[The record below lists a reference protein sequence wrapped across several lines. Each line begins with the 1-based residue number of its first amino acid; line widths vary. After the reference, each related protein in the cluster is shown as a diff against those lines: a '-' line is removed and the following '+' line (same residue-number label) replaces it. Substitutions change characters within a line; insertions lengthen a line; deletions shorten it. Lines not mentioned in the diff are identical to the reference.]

1 MDEHL
6 NLRLEDNDEEELNA
20 LTLTALLN
28 GGSGAHEALMGVEE
42 ALSTLTPAQL
52 IELERNVQK
61 LKEKQNPL
69 APGLEAAAAAA
80 AFASGGLE
88 KLIDR
93 STKGSRRKGGRS
105 NGTSSVGSS
114 SSSSGN
120 GPADDASGLNHLDRP
135 RPTGGQYMN
144 LPASTPQVEYRD
156 TIEWLIFTYST
167 KGHIQEYHIRSDIDD
182 LNIDDIPEEFKAENC
197 VYPRA
202 LVPREAYVG
211 NRFDYEVSVNTIAWK
226 LCWRN
231 ASVLCGKRG
240 LIQRAVDSYRNRT
253 SENRSRRVMRQEKI
267 NNSMPYSKRINNEG
281 QGMIRV
287 PGPKTLT
294 LQYSDRDGE
303 ISKIKIRVDVEGVD
317 LTQVDDEFRASNA
330 IYPQALLGGGPGYT
344 TDRWDY
350 ELACNELGW
359 KLAWLNSSKLAGKRI
374 LLQKS
379 VEAYHSRMEAAE
391 RARQAVLQHQHHL
404 LSMDEHGNPNLSG
417 MQSVMYDPNQML
429 YGSSEASHHQSGVNS
444 GTASHS
450 AGGIAEQLSNI
461 GSPLPTNND
470 PYVLDGSNSNTND
483 DFSQMVAHTLQQ
495 ALAQGDNG
503 GAEGGVSNRESNSAS
518 PDPYAGFGD
527 GIYHQHEDRNN
538 NSNNDEDEGDDE
550 K

>member
-1 MDEHL
+1 MDDHL

-28 GGSGAHEALMGVEE
+28 GSSGAHEALLDVEE

-61 LKEKQNPL
+61 LKERQNSL
-69 APGLEAAAAAA
+69 APGLENATAAA
-80 AFASGGLE
+80 AFASSGFERLF
-88 KLIDR
+88 DR
-93 STKGSRRKGGRS
+93 NIRGSRKKGSR
-105 NGTSSVGSS
+105 SSSGSS
-114 SSSSGN
+114 SSNNGN
-120 GPADDASGLNHLDRP
+120 TTPNIDDSGLNSLDRP

-144 LPASTPQVEYRD
+144 LPASTPQIEYRD

-182 LNIDDIPEEFKAENC
+182 LNIEDIPEEFKAENC

-202 LVPREAYVG
+202 LAPREAYVG
-211 NRFDYEVSVNTIAWK
+211 NRFDYEVSVNIIAWK

-267 NNSMPYSKRINNEG
+267 NNSMPYSKRMHNEG

-417 MQSVMYDPNQML
+417 MQSIMYDPNQML
-429 YGSSEASHHQSGVNS
+429 YGSSEGSHIQSGINS
-444 GTASHS
+444 RSGSIA
-450 AGGIAEQLSNI
+450 ADIAEHLSNI
-461 GSPLPTNND
+461 NSPLPGNND

-495 ALAQGDNG
+495 ALAQGENG
-503 GAEGGVSNRESNSAS
+503 NGEAGSNRSSNRGS
-518 PDPYAGFGD
+518 PDPYGGFGED
-527 GIYHQHEDRNN
+527 IYHQRVNKNEVE
-538 NSNNDEDEGDDE
+538 NDDDDGYSD
-550 K
+550 